1 MNPRIASSMF
11 AAACVAAASAA
22 HALPLTDRTSLEIFA
37 GGNVSTPGS
46 YRGPAFIEGPNGD
59 TAYTKL
65 GYDDA
70 YKHDSTVGMEM
81 SFNINPHLS
90 AFAQADYS
98 KFDGQLLKVG
108 ELDSPSEG
116 QIPVEARFGDSDSEN
131 FDVGARYNF
140 LAMDAPWRPF
150 VGAALGAKHM
160 SNTFATV
167 NDTSIQMT
175 KSDTV
180 FQQRL
185 EAGVQYSPARNFGL
199 RLTAS
204 AMHVDGIN
212 GTIDPALSLLGLDS
226 SNSGIHQHWEYPA
239 ELGAV
244 WHF

>member
-22 HALPLTDRTSLEIFA
+22 HALPLTDRTSIELFA

-46 YRGPAFIEGPNGD
+46 FRGPAFIEGPNGN
-59 TAYTKL
+59 TAYTRL
-65 GYDDA
+65 NYDDA
-70 YKHDSTVGMEM
+70 YKHDYTTGVELA
-81 SFNINPHLS
+81 FNVNPHVS

-98 KFDGQLLKVG
+98 QFNGQLLKIG
-108 ELDSPSEG
+108 QLDSPTGG
-116 QIPVEARFGDSDSEN
+116 QVPVEARFGDSDSEDL
-131 FDVGARYNF
+131 DVGARYSF
-140 LAMDAPWRPF
+140 TPLGEQWRSF

-167 NDTSIQMT
+167 NDSKIQMS

-185 EAGVQYSPARNFGL
+185 EAGVQYSPVANFGL

-204 AMHVDGIN
+204 AMHVDGVN
-212 GTIDPALSLLGLDS
+212 GTADPALSLLGLDS
-226 SNSGIHQHWEYPA
+226 TNSGIHQHWEYPA